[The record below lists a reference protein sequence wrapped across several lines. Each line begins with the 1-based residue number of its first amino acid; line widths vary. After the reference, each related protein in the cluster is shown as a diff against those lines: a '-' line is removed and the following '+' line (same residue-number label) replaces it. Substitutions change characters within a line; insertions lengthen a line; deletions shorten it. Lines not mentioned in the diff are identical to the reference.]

1 MVDTR
6 GKIVLAVVIVIFVI
20 GLFGSLLVAFSGVS
34 SEGSNFFSLFGRG
47 KVAVIDVKGEIVPS
61 TGFLTGGV
69 SPDSIL
75 PLLDEVES
83 GNYVGALIKIDSP
96 GGTVV
101 TSKSIAQAVKDM
113 NKPTVCLLGDI
124 AASGAYWIAS
134 SCDYIVSDSLSL
146 TGSIGVTASYLEY
159 TGFMEK
165 YGIKYEQFTSGENK
179 EVGSP
184 FSNLSEEN
192 RDKMQKL
199 VDDTFKYFLDDVVA
213 SRGLTE
219 EQIEAVKQADI
230 FIGRD
235 ALELNLVDELG
246 GIKEAKIALER
257 LTGLKNL
264 EYVELGSSGGL
275 GFF

>member
-1 MVDTR
+1 M
-6 GKIVLAVVIVIFVI
+6 
-20 GLFGSLLVAFSGVS
+20 
-34 SEGSNFFSLFGRG
+34 
-47 KVAVIDVKGEIVPS
+47 
-61 TGFLTGGV
+61 
-69 SPDSIL
+69 
-75 PLLDEVES
+75 
-83 GNYVGALIKIDSP
+83 
-96 GGTVV
+96 
-101 TSKSIAQAVKDM
+101 
-113 NKPTVCLLGDI
+113 LGDI

-179 EVGSP
+179 EAGSP
-184 FSNLSEEN
+184 FSNLSEGN

-199 VDDTFKYFLDDVVA
+199 VDDTFQYFLDDVVA

-230 FIGRD
+230 FLGKD

-246 GIKEAKIALER
+246 GLKEAKTALER

-264 EYVELGSSGGL
+264 EYVELGSGGL